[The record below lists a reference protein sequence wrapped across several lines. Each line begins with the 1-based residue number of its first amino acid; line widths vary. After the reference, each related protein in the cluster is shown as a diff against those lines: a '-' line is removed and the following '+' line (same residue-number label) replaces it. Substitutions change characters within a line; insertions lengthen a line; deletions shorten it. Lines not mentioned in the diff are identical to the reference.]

1 LIGKTNP
8 QARRLRQNAT
18 DAEQLLWQ
26 HLRSRQLNGLKF
38 RRQATV
44 GPYIADFLCVEAR
57 IVVEADGGQHSEV
70 KDSARTQFLQSRGF
84 RVLRFWNHDILENV
98 DGVLTI
104 IAAAARQ
111 EEMKIPSPNPLPQAG
126 EG

>member
-1 LIGKTNP
+1 M
-8 QARRLRQNAT
+8 T

-57 IVVEADGGQHSEV
+57 IIVEADGGQHSETRDFV
-70 KDSARTQFLQSRGF
+70 RTQFLLSRGF
-84 RVLRFWNHDILENV
+84 RVLRFWNHDILENLE
-98 DGVLTI
+98 GVLTT
-104 IAAAARQ
+104 IAAAER
-111 EEMKIPSPNPLPQAG
+111 IPSPNPLPHAG